1 MLCMRNASEKSSYD
15 LTIQNKK
22 SSVLVQEACV
32 TTTQNKQSR
41 LNSFVPNGT
50 VTDAQI
56 MLALEIVLKKYFL
69 NSCTYKNIFQL
80 ISYTLISLIFFI
92 MLNKLSNNWLQW
104 SKHIYCKII
113 LILIGH

>member
-22 SSVLVQEACV
+22 SNVLVQEACV

-50 VTDAQI
+50 VTDAQT

-69 NSCTYKNIFQL
+69 NSCTYKNIFKL

-92 MLNKLSNNWLQW
+92 MLNKLTNNWLKW

>member
-1 MLCMRNASEKSSYD
+1 M
-15 LTIQNKK
+15 
-22 SSVLVQEACV
+22 VQEACV

-50 VTDAQI
+50 VTDARI

-104 SKHIYCKII
+104 SKHLLQDYTNTNWTLTALHLAI
-113 LILIGH
+113 LWKYVYTLLW